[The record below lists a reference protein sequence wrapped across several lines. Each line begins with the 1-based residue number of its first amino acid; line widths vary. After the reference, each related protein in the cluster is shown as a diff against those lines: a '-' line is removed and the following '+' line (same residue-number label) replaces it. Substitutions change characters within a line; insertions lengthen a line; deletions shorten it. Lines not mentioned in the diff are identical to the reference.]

1 MTFTVQFTGYKFT
14 PFYLSY
20 LPFPL
25 LLLTNKRWLYKK
37 VRENILKKQNEREKP
52 NQRNEE
58 CDSMQETGVR
68 AEQNAEDIEKGIKF
82 QENHQYFIWEEKTCF
97 FTHSHKENQHTFL
110 VSICCAILC
119 HPFIMPTIY
128 FMLKTLT
135 AYSLNALSMNEN
147 KNELLHT
154 MCISIKIRVDCGNR
168 YTCVMQT
175 TFITITE

>member
-58 CDSMQETGVR
+58 CDSMRETGVR
-68 AEQNAEDIEKGIKF
+68 TEQNAEDIEKGIKF
-82 QENHQYFIWEEKTCF
+82 QENHQYFIWEEKTSF

-110 VSICCAILC
+110 VPICCAIL
-119 HPFIMPTIY
+119 Y
-128 FMLKTLT
+128 YTLPSFYH
-135 AYSLNALSMNEN
+135 ANDLLYAENLNGIFS
-147 KNELLHT
+147 K
-154 MCISIKIRVDCGNR
+154 
-168 YTCVMQT
+168 CV
-175 TFITITE
+175 IDEWK